1 MAAAAEVVTMQI
13 RSPRTMNHMDPDTK
27 EVHARLEE
35 WARWAKDLGIAG
47 YPRQSLTEKAATYGK
62 LGIPQ
67 EPLHKPE
74 VVMPDRVAVVDA
86 AICRLGDIDRSVVR
100 AYYLNWE
107 PTSTIARRLKMR
119 ERQFQNVLRRARWR
133 IVGFLDAHEK

>member
-133 IVGFLDAHEK
+133 IVGFLDAHE

>member
-1 MAAAAEVVTMQI
+1 MQI
-13 RSPRTMNHMDPDTK
+13 RSPRTMNHMDPETK

-35 WARWAKDLGIAG
+35 WARWAKDIGIAG
-47 YPRQSLTEKAATYGK
+47 YPRQSLTEKAAKYGK

-74 VVMPDRVAVVDA
+74 PMMPDRVAAVDA
-86 AICRLGDIDRSVVR
+86 AISKLGDIDRSVVR

-107 PTSTIARRLKMR
+107 PTSTMARRLRMR

-133 IVGFLDAHEK
+133 IVGFLDARSA